1 MSFEGVT
8 PPESKAPF
16 NMAISTLE
24 SLRYLLDEIS
34 KTERNPLLSDAGKQ
48 NLKIKSVKRFYT
60 NSSPLLDEE
69 TVKKFKEIL
78 RIQSPKYLT
87 LKNGIATG
95 EETLR
100 FDFELDIQ
108 LDQYLIDIQREL
120 QSKGYFMPPRKDKG
134 RAVAEF

>member
-1 MSFEGVT
+1 MSFESL
-8 PPESKAPF
+8 PPAESKAPF

-34 KTERNPLLSDAGKQ
+34 KTDRSPLLSEAGKQ

-60 NSSPLLDEE
+60 NSSPLLDED
-69 TVKKFKEIL
+69 TVKKFKQILEIK
-78 RIQSPKYLT
+78 SPKHIM

-100 FDFELDIQ
+100 FDFELDVQ